1 MQCLRKKLVYFMN
14 FVMQTTVD
22 LDQSLNESVFFS
34 HLVIKE
40 QDKLGV
46 FWKVTTMHSTIL

>member
-1 MQCLRKKLVYFMN
+1 MN